1 MNFFRHQE
9 QARKNTVLLVVL
21 FSLAVMALVVVTNLF
36 VMLVVGGMEG
46 HWTEPGLPTL
56 DSIDWQRF
64 MLIGLGV
71 TIVILAGSLYKIMS
85 LGGGGKVVAESMG
98 GRLLQRNTDDHKQ
111 RQLLNVVEEMAIAS
125 GTPAPPVYL
134 LEHESGIN
142 AFAAG
147 FTPRDAVIGVTRG
160 LIDNLD
166 RDELQGV
173 IAHEFSHIFNG
184 DMRLNI
190 QLIGILNGILVIGRI
205 GYEIARSPFR
215 GFRHR
220 SSNNRG
226 SVAGV
231 VVLIGL
237 GLLIIGYLGVFFG
250 NLIKAAVSRQ
260 REFLADASAVQFTRN
275 PQGIAGALKRIGG
288 LAAGSRIQAPAASEL
303 SHAFFASGLSGWLM
317 SLWATHPPLAERIRR
332 IEPGWD
338 GEFLLPSSRPRAD
351 ASATASVA
359 GEPVSGLAAAERIVE
374 RVGERVGAPDAE
386 SVELARA
393 TINAMPQLLA
403 DTARDPWGARAL
415 VYGLLM
421 DSEYSERVRQL
432 EHLQYHADR
441 DVYDLLQKLMS
452 NIDSL
457 PPRFGLPLV
466 DLALPA
472 LKQLSNQQYQVFRD
486 NIDKLIRID
495 KRINLMEWALS
506 RILFNHLD
514 SAFHN
519 LPSSRV
525 EFHDARQLLFEIS
538 LVLTLLAHAGQR
550 DKQQADAAF
559 AAASA
564 RMQLSIDAPLP
575 REQLKLDSLDRAL
588 ARLQRAA
595 PAIKENLIRAGASAI
610 LLDKRITSREIELLR
625 AIADSLGC
633 PMPMMKATHD

>member
-9 QARKNTVLLVVL
+9 QARKNSIWLVTL
-21 FSLAVMALVVVTNLF
+21 FTLAVIAMIVVTNLF
-36 VMLVVGGMEG
+36 VMLVVGGIQG
-46 HWTEPGLPTL
+46 QWTEPGLPTL
-56 DSIDWQRF
+56 ENIDWQSF

-71 TIVILAGSLYKIMS
+71 TVVILAGSLYKIMS

-98 GRLLQRNTDDHKQ
+98 GQLVQRNTSDHKQ

-134 LEHESGIN
+134 LAGERGIN

-147 FTPRDAVIGVTRG
+147 FTPRDAVIGVTEG

-190 QLIGILNGILVIGRI
+190 QLIGVLNGILVIGRI
-205 GYEIARSPFR
+205 GWEIARSPFR
-215 GFRHR
+215 GVRHR
-220 SSNNRG
+220 SSSSGKGG
-226 SVAGV
+226 SVAGGIILV
-231 VVLIGL
+231 GL

-288 LAAGSRIQAPAASEL
+288 LSASSYVQAPSASEI
-303 SHAFFASGLSGWLM
+303 SHAFFASGISSWLM
-317 SLWATHPPLAERIRR
+317 SLWATHPPLTQRIRR
-332 IEPGWD
+332 LEPGWD
-338 GEFLLPSSRPRAD
+338 GSFVLPSSTSHAPREQAAGS
-351 ASATASVA
+351 ASAA
-359 GEPVSGLAAAERIVE
+359 VSGLAGVE
-374 RVGERVGAPDAE
+374 QAIDRVGEPNDQD
-386 SVELARA
+386 VELARA
-393 TINAMPQLLA
+393 TINAMPALLA

-421 DSEYSERVRQL
+421 DGQYDQRVKQL

-441 DVYDLLQKLMS
+441 DVYVLLNKLMHD
-452 NIDSL
+452 IDAL
-457 PPRFGLPLV
+457 PPRFRLPLV

-472 LKQLSNQQYQVFRD
+472 LNQLSNQQYQVFRD
-486 NIDKLIRID
+486 NVDRLIRMD

-519 LPSSRV
+519 LPPGRV
-525 EFHDARQLLFEIS
+525 RFTQTRELLFE
-538 LVLTLLAHAGQR
+538 LGVVLTLLAHAGHR
-550 DKQQADAAF
+550 DENQVSAAF

-564 RMQLSIDAPLP
+564 KMGLSINEPLE
-575 REQLKLDSLDRAL
+575 RAQLNLESLDRAL
-588 ARLQRAA
+588 LRLQQAA
-595 PAIKENLIRAGASAI
+595 PAIKEQLIRACATGI
-610 LLDKRITSREIELLR
+610 LHDQRITSREIELLR
-625 AIADSLGC
+625 AVADTLDC
-633 PMPMMKATHD
+633 PIPMMKATDD